1 MNVATQNFNSSK
13 ALLLPVLAVLAL
25 LIVLP
30 SAHAEPTAATGATGE
45 FGALAEDTSSETAAK
60 KKKRAYNGPPR
71 FSLGATGI
79 YSYRGDR
86 YILPRTLIEVR
97 GSVAAD
103 LGDQIVSVVIKR
115 SRRKIKTD
123 RVRLTTRGGKSSFE
137 FKYRPKKK
145 GKYIFTVD
153 LTDAQKQIVSAGNGM
168 AVTAVRT
175 NIKRGNKGVAVRVF
189 QAKLAALNYVVPR
202 NGKFNEAT
210 ARAFMAYRKT
220 NFMSRNFTAGS
231 AVAKKL
237 AAGKGGFKLRHPKAG
252 RHIEVSIKR
261 QVMALADNGKVQ
273 RVYHVSTGA
282 PSTPTIRGT
291 YNVYRK
297 DWGTNAKGMVHS
309 AYFIR
314 GYAIHGFA
322 SVPNYNASHGCV
334 RVPVPNAASIFNWI
348 NMGTRIDTYY

>member
-1 MNVATQNFNSSK
+1 MNSAAHDLNTSK
-13 ALLLPVLAVLAL
+13 AFLLPILAVLAL

-30 SAHAEPTAATGATGE
+30 PARAETTPATSATGE
-45 FGALAEDTSSETAAK
+45 LDALSTDASTETAAK
-60 KKKRAYNGPPR
+60 KKPRAVSAPPR
-71 FSLGATGI
+71 FSLDASGI

-97 GSVAAD
+97 GQVAVD
-103 LGDQIVSVVIKR
+103 LGDQFVSVVINR
-115 SRRKIKTD
+115 SGRTIKTD
-123 RVRLTTRGGKSSFE
+123 RVRLTTRGGKSNFE

-153 LTDAQKQIVSAGNGM
+153 LTEAQKQIVSAGNGI

-175 NIKRGNKGVAVRVF
+175 SIRRGNKGVAVRVF
-189 QAKLAALNYVVPR
+189 QAKLAALNYAVPR
-202 NGKFNEAT
+202 NGKYNDAT
-210 ARAFMAYRKT
+210 ARAFMAYRKN
-220 NFMSRNFTAGS
+220 NFMSRNYSAGS
-231 AVAKKL
+231 KVAKKL
-237 AAGKGGFKLRHPKAG
+237 AAGKGGFRLRYPKAG
-252 RHIEVSIKR
+252 RHVEVSIKR

-273 RVYHVSTGA
+273 RIYHISGGA

-314 GYAIHGFA
+314 GFAIHGFA
-322 SVPNYNASHGCV
+322 SVPNYGASHGCV
-334 RVPVPNAASIFNWI
+334 RVPIPNAASIFNWI

>member
-1 MNVATQNFNSSK
+1 MSGAAHKLKPSR
-13 ALLLPVLAVLAL
+13 ALLVLSLSAVLAL
-25 LIVLP
+25 SVALP
-30 SAHAEPTAATGATGE
+30 SAQADPTAATGPTGE
-45 FGALAEDTSSETAAK
+45 FSALSDDPATAETAAK
-60 KKKRAYNGPPR
+60 KRAYSGPPR

-103 LGDQIVSVVIKR
+103 LGDQIVTVVIKR
-115 SRRKIKTD
+115 KGRTIKTD
-123 RVRLTTRGGKSSFE
+123 RVRLTTRAGKSSFE

-145 GKYIFTVD
+145 GKYVFTVD
-153 LTDAQKQIVSAGNGM
+153 LTDAQKQVVNAGNGM

-202 NGKFNEAT
+202 NGKYNEAT
-210 ARAFMAYRKT
+210 ARAFMAFRKN

-231 AVAKKL
+231 KVAKKL
-237 AAGKGGFKLRHPKAG
+237 AAGKGGFKLRYPKAG

-309 AYFIR
+309 SYFIR
-314 GYAIHGFA
+314 GYAIHGYA